1 MAGSKIRVV
10 VADDYE
16 PLRRFISSTLESMPE
31 LQVIGEVSDGLSA
44 IEKARELQADMIV
57 LDVNLPKL
65 NGFEVARRIREHL
78 PQTKIMFIS
87 EDRYLAKDA
96 LHMGANGYVVKSDAG
111 RELVPALKAVLQ
123 GKQYVSLSLVR
134 RLHPAVT

>member
-1 MAGSKIRVV
+1 MAGSNIRVV

-16 PLRRFISSTLESMPE
+16 PLRRFISSTLKSMPE

-57 LDVNLPKL
+57 LDVHLPKL

-78 PQTKIMFIS
+78 PQIKIIFIS

-96 LHMGANGYVVKSDAG
+96 LHLGANGYVVKSDAG
-111 RELVPALKAVLQ
+111 CELVPALKAVLQ

>member
-87 EDRYLAKDA
+87 ADRSLAKDA
-96 LHMGANGYVVKSDAG
+96 LDMGANGYVVKSDAG

-123 GKQYVSLSLVR
+123 GKQYVSVSLVR
-134 RLHPAVT
+134 RLHSAVT